1 MDTDDTTTHAFDDEL
16 GRYLA
21 SIERDDSYRVVRTL
35 KVSDAETT
43 ELVMFEGAGGGSLG
57 PFVRKRIAADARIG
71 GAYERLFRAQKA
83 GRRFEHLPR
92 IVDCRRTPDG
102 LDIVMEYIEGETLEE
117 VVRGLGPS
125 MALADAVMPTL
136 CEAVEELHAGFALP
150 GETPAPVIHRDL
162 KPSNIMI
169 SGVTP
174 TSAGRVALS
183 SLVLIDLG
191 IAREWRDGADADTV
205 KFGTRSYAP
214 PEQYGFGQTSV
225 RSDVYALGGLLYF
238 CVTGCDP
245 EPGLGPSE
253 LAAKTDVPARAAAAI
268 ERAMAFDPA
277 ARYGSAAEMAA
288 ALSGANGD
296 SHEDVYDVRP
306 SAPVVHR
313 VNPVRSLLSP
323 LLSRVRL
330 RLKQH
335 AGLMDRLR
343 CLPDGLGRAWNVL
356 LYLTLALML
365 WSSWLAT
372 FYPTGANVNLPTW
385 FLALEYLFMLNI
397 GFATTTFVML
407 DKRRW
412 RRRFPVLERWR
423 GKRLAAWY
431 VGINATTV
439 LIVSII
445 GSGLNLI

>member
-1 MDTDDTTTHAFDDEL
+1 MDTDDRTSPTFDDEL

-21 SIERDDSYRVVRTL
+21 SIERSDSYRVVRTL
-35 KVSDAETT
+35 KTSDAETT

-92 IVDCRRTPDG
+92 IVDCRRTPDRF
-102 LDIVMEYIEGETLEE
+102 DVVMEYIEGETLEE
-117 VVRGLGPS
+117 AVYRLGPS
-125 MALADAVMPTL
+125 VSLAETVMPAL
-136 CEAVEELHAGFALP
+136 CAAVGELHGGFGLP
-150 GETPAPVIHRDL
+150 GERTQPVIHRDL
-162 KPSNIMI
+162 KPSNIMLTGAAQSSTGDI
-169 SGVTP
+169 
-174 TSAGRVALS
+174 AFS

-205 KFGTRSYAP
+205 KFGTRFYAP

-225 RSDVYALGGLLYF
+225 RSDVYALGGLVYF
-238 CVTGCDP
+238 CVTGRDP
-245 EPGLGPSE
+245 DSGLRPAE
-253 LAAKTDVPARAAAAI
+253 LAARAGVPPRVAAVI

-277 ARYGSAAEMAA
+277 VRYGSAAEVAA

-296 SHEDVYDVRP
+296 AHDACKARSSVPAADRL
-306 SAPVVHR
+306 
-313 VNPVRSLLSP
+313 NPVRSLLIS

-330 RLKQH
+330 CLMRRTS
-335 AGLMDRLR
+335 LMDRLR
-343 CLPDGLGRAWNVL
+343 RVPDGLGRVWNVL

-397 GFATTTFVML
+397 GFITTTFVML

-412 RRRFPVLERWR
+412 RRRFPALERLR

-431 VGINATTV
+431 FGINAVTV
-439 LIVSII
+439 LIVSVV
-445 GSGLNLI
+445 GSGLSLI